1 LYDGWYEGNGSG
13 LLAFHG
19 IDNYEIRGALEFDFR
34 VLPSSATINTA
45 TLFLTTDPGH
55 GGVSLVQLQVEG
67 YSGNGVV
74 ELSDMSAFNRVATVT
89 YAPEEVAR
97 VGLALDVTAFAQTL
111 HSVDAGWAGFT
122 FHTTPG
128 VTIGVAGTDT
138 SQVHWRP
145 RLEVEFSNAMVPEPH
160 TVSLVIVG
168 LLILITCF
176 ISYLIHRHLRRKNV
190 S

>member
-34 VLPSSATINTA
+34 VLP
-45 TLFLTTDPGH
+45 
-55 GGVSLVQLQVEG
+55 VQLQVEG

-176 ISYLIHRHLRRKNV
+176 ISYLVHRQLRRKNV